1 MVLKMLWFFSLIN
14 MYLPQHHAQFF
25 HMDSGLAF
33 QVLSKHLA
41 LKVDFLEAVLKVH
54 YTLKVETWLVKVH

>member
-1 MVLKMLWFFSLIN
+1 

-33 QVLSKHLA
+33 QVLSKHLT